1 MTANILMD
9 CSLEISVWDYEKNSG
24 SHFLGGIRMNLGK
37 FVNSIPLHQSETFLG
52 SGYYHGSPCDWMD
65 ATEKEL
71 LTWKRM
77 LKKPGVPVKDVLPLR
92 ERYRNRTVVLVRCTL
107 FII

>member
-1 MTANILMD
+1 
-9 CSLEISVWDYEKNSG
+9 
-24 SHFLGGIRMNLGK
+24 
-37 FVNSIPLHQSETFLG
+37 
-52 SGYYHGSPCDWMD
+52 MD

-92 ERYRNRTVVLVRCTL
+92 ERYRNSTVVTTVLSPFIVPYLL
-107 FII
+107 FSLDSRLTTTKLPEINPNVPI

>member
-37 FVNSIPLHQSETFLG
+37 LIGSWSVDQSEIILRK
-52 SGYYHGSPCDWMD
+52 W
-65 ATEKEL
+65 
-71 LTWKRM
+71 
-77 LKKPGVPVKDVLPLR
+77 VLSW
-92 ERYRNRTVVLVRCTL
+92 
-107 FII
+107 

>member
-1 MTANILMD
+1 
-9 CSLEISVWDYEKNSG
+9 
-24 SHFLGGIRMNLGK
+24 
-37 FVNSIPLHQSETFLG
+37 
-52 SGYYHGSPCDWMD
+52 MD

-92 ERYRNRTVVLVRCTL
+92 ERYRNSTVVPVHCTL